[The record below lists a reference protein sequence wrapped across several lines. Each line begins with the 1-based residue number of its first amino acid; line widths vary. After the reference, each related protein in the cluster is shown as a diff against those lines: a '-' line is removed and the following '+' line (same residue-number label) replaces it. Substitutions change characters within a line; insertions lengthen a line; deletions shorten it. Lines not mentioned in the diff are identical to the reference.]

1 MARTSK
7 KKQTVGNG
15 KAPSKV
21 YTVGIYARLSVDADE
36 RKNESIETQIEIAKA
51 FLKGQEDM
59 VLYDC
64 YRDVG
69 KTGTDFKREGFERM
83 MQDVRSKRID
93 CIIVKDLSRF
103 GRNHIETGNYIE
115 KIFPFMG
122 VRFIAVTD
130 RFDSLYPAGKG
141 ETLGVDL
148 KNLVNEMYA
157 RDIAFK
163 VKTSKQ
169 AKWEQ
174 GSYTGG
180 VPPYGYRAEWIGDRK
195 CLFPEDGAA
204 QLRCKPAL
212 IGDGKCLFPEDGTAQ
227 LRCKP
232 ALIGDGKC
240 LFPEDGTAQPGC
252 TPALIGDRKCL
263 FPEAGTADVVKRI
276 YERFVSGESVSDI
289 VKWLYQNRVVR
300 PVLYRQTGKVFAE
313 EGEPYAEWS
322 KATVKR
328 ILTNPV
334 YTGCL
339 VQGRTCGKDYR
350 NRERNTVEAG
360 DWSVKEHTHEPLVSG
375 DLFSEAAARLEET
388 AKYSNRKG
396 FSRMVPME
404 EDIFAGVLFCG
415 DCGAKLQRIAAV
427 KEFHSGKRVRTYSY
441 NCPNVRRID
450 TEKCVSKSITQKSLE
465 ELVKEAVRQE
475 FSLSAM
481 SPKALVEANCRE
493 AEKQKMAWNTE
504 LLRLQK
510 KLEGTRL
517 LGSEEYIKYRGGGLD
532 EDGFRKKKEENDKK
546 IRVLK
551 KKKEELEER
560 MRVIDQETM
569 QKNHFLKN
577 LVKGSEKAEL
587 TAEAVQ
593 TLVERIE
600 VWQDRRVR
608 IIFRFQRGKEQVRTE
623 GSVSDE
629 T

>member
-7 KKQTVGNG
+7 KKQTTGNG

-21 YTVGIYARLSVDADE
+21 YMVGIYARLSVDADE

-69 KTGTDFKREGFERM
+69 KSGTDFKREGFERM

-157 RDIAFK
+157 RDIAVK

-195 CLFPEDGAA
+195 CLFPED
-204 QLRCKPAL
+204 
-212 IGDGKCLFPEDGTAQ
+212 
-227 LRCKP
+227 
-232 ALIGDGKC
+232 
-240 LFPEDGTAQPGC
+240 
-252 TPALIGDRKCL
+252 
-263 FPEAGTADVVKRI
+263 GTADVVKRI

-313 EGEPYAEWS
+313 EGKPYAEWS
-322 KATVKR
+322 KATVKM

-350 NRERNTVEAG
+350 NRERNTMDAG

-427 KEFHSGKRVRTYSY
+427 KEFHSGKKVRTYSY

-465 ELVKEAVRQE
+465 ELVKKAVRQE

-481 SPKALVEANCRE
+481 SPKTLVEANCRE
-493 AEKQKMAWNTE
+493 AEKQKKAWNTE

-510 KLEGTRL
+510 KLDGTRL

-551 KKKEELEER
+551 KKKKELEER
-560 MRVIDQETM
+560 MRAVDEETV
-569 QKNHFLKN
+569 QKNHFLKD

-593 TLVERIE
+593 TLIERIE

-608 IIFRFQRGKEQVRTE
+608 IIFRFQREKAQFRTE

-629 T
+629 M